1 MRTQALFF
9 FFPLIPPT
17 SVIEYA
23 PKMFERYGC
32 CCPEKQ
38 EANNCKSVGVIDC
51 ALTWRADVQAGIEK
65 QWRRG
70 RLQAQLPPLGLVLMT
85 LGWVGQQRVQS
96 SSGPVCSLLRG
107 SAPNMKSHKAQ
118 GCLCLGLF
126 SGLCLL

>member
-17 SVIEYA
+17 SVTEHA
-23 PKMFERYGC
+23 PKMFERYEW

-70 RLQAQLPPLGLVLMT
+70 RLQAQLPPPWPCVNDTGMGGPAESAILIRTGLLFAK
-85 LGWVGQQRVQS
+85 RF
-96 SSGPVCSLLRG
+96 CS
-107 SAPNMKSHKAQ
+107 KHEIT
-118 GCLCLGLF
+118 
-126 SGLCLL
+126 

>member
-1 MRTQALFF
+1 
-9 FFPLIPPT
+9 
-17 SVIEYA
+17 
-23 PKMFERYGC
+23 MFERYEW

-85 LGWVGQQRVQS
+85 LGWVGQQSAILIRT
-96 SSGPVCSLLRG
+96 GLLFAKRFCS
-107 SAPNMKSHKAQ
+107 KHEIT
-118 GCLCLGLF
+118 
-126 SGLCLL
+126 